1 MTDFQRTS
9 FSHYPDFSAFFFPF
23 LSAFLHFPF
32 FQDERLHSSN
42 IQNLLLEEEAEEEDV
57 GQILASSI
65 EKGMRTVL
73 STVSRA
79 SKLPVKE
86 PNKTEVI
93 SLPVPSRTLL
103 PFPATPGTPKLQLP
117 PLGTPR
123 SQPSSPGTPMT
134 QTPSPSTPGTS
145 GPTGRATPNQ
155 ENFEQ
160 VCFIVFFILLFA
172 FSPS

>member
-1 MTDFQRTS
+1 MKTGHYPGLRTILS
-9 FSHYPDFSAFFFPF
+9 FSFYPFF
-23 LSAFLHFPF
+23 AFLHLPF

-79 SKLPVKE
+79 SKLPVKD
-86 PNKTEVI
+86 PDKTEGI
-93 SLPVPSRTLL
+93 SLPVPPRILIPS
-103 PFPATPGTPKLQLP
+103 PATPGTPKVQTPSAETPQSQL
-117 PLGTPR
+117 
-123 SQPSSPGTPMT
+123 SSSGTPMT
-134 QTPSPSTPGTS
+134 QAPSPSTPGTLGS
-145 GPTGRATPNQ
+145 TGRATPNQ

-160 VCFIVFFILLFA
+160 VCFSVFLSCFFA
-172 FSPS
+172 FSPPEN